1 MKPGML
7 QSQLETLEEPKD
19 AVVCDVHQT
28 PEAIVAQIRQN
39 LGL

>member
-19 AVVCDVHQT
+19 AIVCDVHDT
-28 PEAIVAQIRQN
+28 PEAIVADVRRK
-39 LGL
+39 LGI